1 MRFCH
6 ISLGPQVC
14 LLLFILHHLCRV
26 LIVPAFLM
34 PVFLEE
40 VKYTHMVCCYCI
52 VLCKWNKPD
61 VRNRNTDNALFRK
74 LLVAKLK
81 TSWNKQFVSYVK
93 KIKWYMWYRVII
105 GKNRE

>member
-1 MRFCH
+1 
-6 ISLGPQVC
+6 
-14 LLLFILHHLCRV
+14 
-26 LIVPAFLM
+26 
-34 PVFLEE
+34 
-40 VKYTHMVCCYCI
+40 MVCCYCI

-81 TSWNKQFVSYVK
+81 TSWNKQLVSYVK